1 MEKILGLI
9 EELLKELTGVEVI
22 PVFKILCL
30 EENINEFDIAEKIHT
45 NINNTRTLL
54 YKLVNN
60 NLAFSTKKKDK
71 DKGWY
76 IYFWNFNFRHARDL
90 IIEKKTKQLTELKQQ
105 FGLEIKGVM
114 YECPKKHINV
124 SLEKAMEINFRCT
137 ECETLLIHKEIGR
150 DKEELEREIKIIEE
164 DLKLLENTINEQE
177 IYKFKQEIQKK
188 YQKGRGKKS
197 KKEKRKEKKRAFG
210 KKKPKKPIKKSYHGN
225 KSFKGNFYERKRQK
239 TSKKHAKK
247 KIKNRIKNK
256 IKKVK
261 PKKSG
266 LFSKLK
272 KIKI

>member
-1 MEKILGLI
+1 MERILGLV

-30 EENINEFDIAEKIHT
+30 GENINEFDIAEKLHT

-76 IYFWNFNFRHARDL
+76 IYFWNFNFKHARDL
-90 IIEKKTKQLTELKQQ
+90 IIERKTRQLSELKQQ
-105 FGLEIKGVM
+105 FGLELKGVM
-114 YECPKKHINV
+114 YECPNKHISV

-150 DKEELEREIKIIEE
+150 DKEELDKEIKTIEE
-164 DLKLLENTINEQE
+164 DLKLLEGPIDEQG
-177 IYKFKQEIQKK
+177 IYKFKQDIQKK
-188 YQKGRGKKS
+188 YQKGRGKKT
-197 KKEKRKEKKRAFG
+197 KKEKREEKKKALE
-210 KKKPKKPIKKSYHGN
+210 KKKPKKPVKKSYHGN
-225 KSFKGNFYERKRQK
+225 VLFKGNFYERKKQE
-239 TSKKHAKK
+239 TDKKAAKK
-247 KIKNRIKNK
+247 KERADKKKN
-256 IKKVK
+256 KKVK

-266 LFSKLK
+266 LFSILK
-272 KIKI
+272 KIKF

>member
-30 EENINEFDIAEKIHT
+30 GENINEFDIAEKIHT

-188 YQKGRGKKS
+188 YQKGRGKK
-197 KKEKRKEKKRAFG
+197 
-210 KKKPKKPIKKSYHGN
+210 PKKKSYHGN

-256 IKKVK
+256 IKKRIKNKVYVK
-261 PKKSG
+261 KKKKSR
-266 LFSKLK
+266 K
-272 KIKI
+272 